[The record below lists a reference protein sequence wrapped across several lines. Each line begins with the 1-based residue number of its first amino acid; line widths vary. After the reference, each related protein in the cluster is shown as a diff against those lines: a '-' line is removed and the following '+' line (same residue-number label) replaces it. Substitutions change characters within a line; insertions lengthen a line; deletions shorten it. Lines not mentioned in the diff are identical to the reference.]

1 MVTNGYKMV
10 TNQSQPCMQTHLLP
24 ARTLLL
30 PCHLVTGHQPITGQ
44 LIGGL
49 LCIVYIRSGSLY
61 HMSVAI
67 KMVKGKPVLISYKDE
82 LMLVREKMEAMKLWK
97 KVLDLRLVPMPE
109 FRRTMLQKLR
119 PKLRPKLPGRLILT
133 LMSSLM
139 PNLRPKLVVGVKVEF
154 LKCLKIFVS
163 YLKCL

>member
-30 PCHLVTGHQPITGQ
+30 PCNLVTGHQPITGQ
-44 LIGGL
+44 LTGGL

-82 LMLVREKMEAMKLWK
+82 LMLLREKMEAMKLRK
-97 KVLDLRLVPMPE
+97 KVLDDFKDRAHARV
-109 FRRTMLQKLR
+109 QKNDAAEAKAKAKAKAAR
-119 PKLRPKLPGRLILT
+119 KTDTNVDVFTDAKSQAKACGGGE
-133 LMSSLM
+133 S
-139 PNLRPKLVVGVKVEF
+139 
-154 LKCLKIFVS
+154 
-163 YLKCL
+163 